1 MNKDKWINTPYFSDY
16 MSGYRDAGCYKS
28 EPSPTHPEHLG
39 IVLDCSC
46 CYLLLNMK
54 LDKDPE
60 FLDELKRIS
69 ALTNCGDV
77 LMDTL
82 SKDTEFISAFTK
94 QLQEKYGVEN
104 IKRDSQ
110 EYSGCCMP
118 GCLDKEYLRS
128 FIEEREKSEK

>member
-1 MNKDKWINTPYFSDY
+1 MNKDKWISTPYFQHY
-16 MSGYRDAGCYKS
+16 LRGYREAGCDDKQLEIMS
-28 EPSPTHPEHLG
+28 D
-39 IVLDCSC
+39 VKLDCSC
-46 CYLLLNMK
+46 CHLLLNMK

-94 QLQEKYGVEN
+94 QLQEKN
-104 IKRDSQ
+104 IDTNR
-110 EYSGCCMP
+110 YSDCCMP
-118 GCLDKEYLRS
+118 GCLEKEYLRS

>member
-1 MNKDKWINTPYFSDY
+1 MNKDKWISTPYFSDY
-16 MSGYRDAGCYKS
+16 LRGYREAGCDDKLLQITDQ
-28 EPSPTHPEHLG
+28 PL
-39 IVLDCSC
+39 VLDCSC
-46 CYLLLNMK
+46 CRILLNMK

-104 IKRDSQ
+104 IKSDFQ
-110 EYSGCCMP
+110 EYSACCMP